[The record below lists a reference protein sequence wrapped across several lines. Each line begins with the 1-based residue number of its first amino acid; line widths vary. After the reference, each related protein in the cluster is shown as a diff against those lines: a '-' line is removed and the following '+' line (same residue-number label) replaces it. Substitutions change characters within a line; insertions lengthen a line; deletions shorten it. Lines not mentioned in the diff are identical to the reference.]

1 MPVFGK
7 KSNDTIKK
15 ASAGFK
21 GLVDDLTHLEINTI
35 IKNNMVAGTMPRNL
49 RKALWD
55 LAGKYDMALSD
66 FKDKYKEYLD
76 KVNPETVKDYDDA
89 SASEWKFG
97 GRWSFSILR
106 KRAKALGDIMREILE
121 DNLYANPA
129 ALEKDIMA
137 VTRMRIFSNEI
148 VNIFETIAARKGAT
162 PTKPATVNA
171 DTGDLTSVAWNND
184 IHLHQILNTKEDL
197 GIQAS
202 ERLVIKKA
210 YDLGSEEIVMQT
222 IIALDGDVT
231 NRIMKEFAT
240 NPNQAVIGVH
250 NKGVQD
256 SVGFWKTLVE
266 IVSSWFTNR
275 NKSTGDTSNE

>member
-1 MPVFGK
+1 MFGK
-7 KSNDTIKK
+7 KKNNAVKK
-15 ASAGFK
+15 ASAGLM

-55 LAGKYDMALSD
+55 LAVKYDIALND
-66 FKDKYKEYLD
+66 FRDKYEEYLD
-76 KVNPETVKDYDDA
+76 KVNPETLNDYNTATA
-89 SASEWKFG
+89 SPWKFA
-97 GRWSFSILR
+97 GRWSFSIIR

-121 DNLYANPA
+121 DDLYGKPEN
-129 ALEKDIMA
+129 LEKDIMV
-137 VTRMRIFSNEI
+137 VTRKRIFSNEI
-148 VNIFETIAARKGAT
+148 VNIFETIAARKGVT
-162 PTKPATVNA
+162 PEKPANV
-171 DTGDLTSVAWNND
+171 DPETGDLSSVAWNND
-184 IHLHQILNTKEDL
+184 VHLHEILAIKEDL

-222 IIALDGDVT
+222 IIAIDGDVT
-231 NRIMKEFAT
+231 NRVMKDFAN
-240 NPNQAVIGVH
+240 NPNQAVMDVH

-256 SVGFWKTLVE
+256 SVGFWKSLVE

-275 NKSTGDTSNE
+275 SKGTGDTSNQ